1 MRLPVI
7 MMLIMCVDGASSSSC
22 RGSEISTGG
31 VETGLTTALS
41 PVCSPL
47 WLAGAGLLY

>member
-7 MMLIMCVDGASSSSC
+7 MMLVLCVDGESSSSC
-22 RGSEISTGG
+22 GGSEIPTGG

-41 PVCSPL
+41 SVRSPL
-47 WLAGAGLLY
+47 WLAGTGLLY